1 MLERIQ
7 PESNKPETYSSSVK
21 AGGFLFLSHQ
31 GGATSSDDVRV
42 QLQACFDS
50 MEKVLVK
57 SGAGLENLVKVNMLL
72 KHKEDFPKCE
82 DVFYQ
87 RLTSGFP
94 ARTTYVTDFVSPK
107 LLVQID
113 AVAFVGEEK

>member
-1 MLERIQ
+1 MLERIH

-31 GGATSSDDVRV
+31 GGATSSDDVKV
-42 QLQACFDS
+42 QLQACFDNL
-50 MEKVLVK
+50 EKVLAK
-57 SGAGLENLVKVNMLL
+57 SGGTLEDLVKVNMLL
-72 KHKEDFPKCE
+72 KHKDDFPKCE

-113 AVAFVGEEK
+113 AVAFVGENG